1 MANPVKAIPEG
12 YQTITP
18 SITCRGAAKAID
30 FYKKAFGAQEIMR
43 MGTPDGNIMHA
54 ELQIGNSRFML
65 NDEMPGMAAAP
76 NPTAIPSCSLFLY
89 VDDVDSVFKAAVS
102 AGAKSDMP
110 VQDMFWGDR
119 YGKVTDPFGHHWGL
133 ATHVEDVAPEE
144 MERRSKA
151 FMAKAAS

>member
-1 MANPVKAIPEG
+1 MANPVNAVPEG

-18 SITCRGAAKAID
+18 SITCRGAAKAIE
-30 FYKKAFGAQEIMR
+30 FYKNAFGAEEIMR
-43 MGTPDGNIMHA
+43 MGTPDGHIMHA
-54 ELQIGNSRFML
+54 ELKIGNSRFML

-76 NPTAIPSCSLFLY
+76 NPTATPSFSLFLY
-89 VDDVDSVFKAAVS
+89 VPDVDSVFKQAVS
-102 AGAKSDMP
+102 AGAKADMP

-151 FMAKAAS
+151 FMAKAAG

>member
-1 MANPVKAIPEG
+1 MAKAVKAIPEG

-18 SITCRGAAKAID
+18 SITCRDAAKAID

-43 MGTPDGNIMHA
+43 MGSPDGKIMHA
-54 ELQIGNSRFML
+54 ELQLGNSRFML

-76 NPTAIPSCSLFLY
+76 NPTATTSCSLFVY
-89 VDDVDSVFKAAVS
+89 VSDVDSVFKQAVS
-102 AGAKSDMP
+102 AGAKVEMP

-133 ATHVEDVAPEE
+133 ATHVEDVAPDE

>member
-1 MANPVKAIPEG
+1 MAKAVKAIPEG

-30 FYKKAFGAQEIMR
+30 FYKKAFGAQEITR
-43 MGTPDGNIMHA
+43 MGSPDGKIMHA
-54 ELQIGNSRFML
+54 EMQLGNSRFML

-76 NPTAIPSCSLFLY
+76 NPTATPSCSLFVY
-89 VDDVDSVFKAAVS
+89 VSDVDSVFKQAVS
-102 AGAKSDMP
+102 AGAKADMP

-133 ATHVEDVAPEE
+133 ATHVEDVAPDE

-151 FMAKAAS
+151 FMAKAAG